1 MKKLFLSVIV
11 FSFIF
16 GLSRCRKA
24 ELFPENDYDERLS
37 GGSQTTFDFT
47 SQAFSHPFVG
57 MSAHEGIH
65 DLGDA
70 EFEQSFVTALHFF
83 RRTWSGIQQYFMCSV
98 IITMESECLQQDLYH
113 HRF

>member
-1 MKKLFLSVIV
+1 MSK
-11 FSFIF
+11 
-16 GLSRCRKA
+16 GRT
-24 ELFPENDYDERLS
+24 FPENDYDERLS

-57 MSAHEGIH
+57 MSAHDEGIH

-70 EFEQSFVTALHFF
+70 EFEQSFVTAPALFSEDLVRHSTILHVFL
-83 RRTWSGIQQYFMCSV
+83 V
-98 IITMESECLQQDLYH
+98 IITMEKECLQQDLSN